1 MMRSLISYCLVQWLD
16 VYIRLKI
23 DKRALVQSLID
34 EQKPLA
40 QEWAKWS
47 EGGDI
52 PGLLEME
59 TTSTGEAP
67 TQAAIR
73 WWECKLVM
81 IDRIMKVGML
91 KQALHKEAMSPSMG
105 LDITFGSRTLFLS
118 RIVDE
123 VLVEAAVRN
132 VRQWHKVSKCSWEN
146 SADKYI
152 THRGTTN
159 LQFAKN
165 KQTNK
170 KHLSI
175 FAMHSEVQFL
185 KKKGM

>member
-1 MMRSLISYCLVQWLD
+1 
-16 VYIRLKI
+16 
-23 DKRALVQSLID
+23 
-34 EQKPLA
+34 
-40 QEWAKWS
+40 
-47 EGGDI
+47 
-52 PGLLEME
+52 
-59 TTSTGEAP
+59 
-67 TQAAIR
+67 
-73 WWECKLVM
+73 M

-91 KQALHKEAMSPSMG
+91 KQALHKEIVSLSMG

-123 VLVEAAVRN
+123 VLMEAAVRN
-132 VRQWHKVSKCSWEN
+132 VRQRHKVSKCCWEN

-170 KHLSI
+170 NTFRYLQCTVRYN
-175 FAMHSEVQFL
+175 F
-185 KKKGM
+185 KKKECKVKVCRRTGGFEVFIVITFFFFFHFWL